1 MAGNVSI
8 TSIRFASPSNRT
20 LDFILAACD
29 VEGNFLV
36 VKAYQY
42 TDLLSCMLLD
52 AYVFISLL
60 EFPLLNASVEQMGDP
75 IMHVLLLG
83 VYAEEVRVEPARCTW
98 FSLLLLSFSF
108 PLTITRF
115 SLTLGYPDLCWRSW
129 NACGI

>member
-75 IMHVLLLG
+75 SVSVLLVVAHADQVHLD
-83 VYAEEVRVEPARCTW
+83 PTRCMW
-98 FSLLLLSFSF
+98 LSLCLAH
-108 PLTITRF
+108 PI
-115 SLTLGYPDLCWRSW
+115 YH
-129 NACGI
+129 